1 MTNTNDYKWL
11 IPSCLASKSL
21 EQEKA
26 DWDETHK
33 DYSTNVFSLT
43 QEPKVGETL
52 IRPSS
57 QFPNFDIP
65 NSPEIKVLIPGCG
78 SEIYLQKSLI
88 EFCPHIGQIYCT
100 DFSKTAID
108 KAQSN
113 WQKANGNERLNNQQL
128 VFAEADSTKLTEQR
142 PDWQNK
148 FDYVLVVNSV
158 LSDDDVKNRQM
169 LREFYEVLKPGGR
182 LYGFFPTI
190 FWDLEVAYLSQAK
203 AHWLTDG
210 TINLS
215 DSAIY
220 DRKWNDR
227 QIFYTPLRLNR
238 IFKETGFKRLSFEV
252 YLSDSAISVA
262 NLKETYDIDEPDI
275 FDWVFLVRFEKD
287 KA

>member
-1 MTNTNDYKWL
+1 MTNTNDLKWL
-11 IPSCLASKSL
+11 IPSCFASKSL

-26 DWDETHK
+26 DWDEAHK
-33 DYSTNVFSLT
+33 DYSKNVFSFT
-43 QEPKVGETL
+43 QEPKVSETL
-52 IRPSS
+52 VRPSS
-57 QFPNFDIP
+57 QSPSFDIP

-78 SEIYLQKSLI
+78 SEIYLQKTLI
-88 EFCPHIGQIYCT
+88 ECCPRIGQIYCT

-108 KAQSN
+108 RAQTN
-113 WQKANGNERLNNQQL
+113 WQKANGDERLNNQQL

-142 PDWQNK
+142 PDWHEK
-148 FDYVLVVNSV
+148 FDYVIVVNSV

-169 LREFYEVLKPGGR
+169 LGEFYKVLKPGGR

-238 IFKETGFKRLSFEV
+238 IFKEAGFKRLSFEV

-262 NLKETYDIDEPDI
+262 NLKETFEIDEPDI
-275 FDWVFLVRFEKD
+275 FDWVFLVRLEKE
-287 KA
+287 KV